1 MSYVMV
7 DVESDGPI
15 PGDYSMICIGAVI
28 VEAALSRT
36 FYGKLR
42 PISERWVPE
51 ALAISGFSREDTVAF
66 DNPCDVMACFERW
79 IKENTNGRPIMIT
92 DNAGYDWQF
101 VNWYFNHFL
110 GRNPL
115 GYSAVDLGSLYKG
128 VARDMFTS
136 FKHLVKT
143 PHTHNPVDDA
153 KGNAEALLSMKAE
166 LGLRISLKN
175 SRVCRKIGF
184 GSKVVRYEK

>member
-1 MSYVMV
+1 MRYVMV

-15 PGDYSMICIGAVI
+15 PGDFSMICLGAVV
-28 VEAALSRT
+28 VETALIRT

-51 ALAISGFSREDTVAF
+51 ALAVSGFSREDTLTF
-66 DNPCDVMACFERW
+66 DDPCEVMTRFEQW
-79 IKENTNGRPIMIT
+79 IKANTNGRPIMIS
-92 DNAGYDWQF
+92 DNAGYDWQL
-101 VNWYFNHFL
+101 VNGYFHHLL
-110 GRNPL
+110 GRNPF
-115 GYSAVDLGSLYKG
+115 GHSAVDLGSLYKG

-153 KGNAEALLSMKAE
+153 MGNAEALLSMKTE
-166 LGLRISLKN
+166 LGLRIALK
-175 SRVCRKIGF
+175 
-184 GSKVVRYEK
+184 

>member
-15 PGDYSMICIGAVI
+15 PGDFSMICIGAVI

-79 IKENTNGRPIMIT
+79 IKENTNGRPIMIS

-101 VNWYFNHFL
+101 VNWYFHHFL

-115 GYSAVDLGSLYKG
+115 GYSASRYTQRQMHDQPLLRRKYSLTFNNFHQ
-128 VARDMFTS
+128 V
-136 FKHLVKT
+136 LV
-143 PHTHNPVDDA
+143 NFM
-153 KGNAEALLSMKAE
+153 E
-166 LGLRISLKN
+166 
-175 SRVCRKIGF
+175 
-184 GSKVVRYEK
+184 

>member
-7 DVESDGPI
+7 GVESDGPI

-66 DNPCDVMACFERW
+66 DNPLAHMAETAFR
-79 IKENTNGRPIMIT
+79 R
-92 DNAGYDWQF
+92 
-101 VNWYFNHFL
+101 
-110 GRNPL
+110 
-115 GYSAVDLGSLYKG
+115 
-128 VARDMFTS
+128 
-136 FKHLVKT
+136 
-143 PHTHNPVDDA
+143 
-153 KGNAEALLSMKAE
+153 
-166 LGLRISLKN
+166 
-175 SRVCRKIGF
+175 
-184 GSKVVRYEK
+184 